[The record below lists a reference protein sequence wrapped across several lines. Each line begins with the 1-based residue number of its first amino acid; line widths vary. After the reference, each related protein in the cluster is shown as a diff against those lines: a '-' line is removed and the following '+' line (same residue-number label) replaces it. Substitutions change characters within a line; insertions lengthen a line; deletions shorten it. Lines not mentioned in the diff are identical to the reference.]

1 MIAEQPVI
9 IQEMSLTELPTMS
22 LSDTISSEEKI
33 ETPEPSNPVVSG
45 GYLTPPSVIYEEEK
59 STVIPSVNSLN
70 NDDKSLRPVVQFV
83 NDEDDIFNMHLVEKS
98 DVETVETTSKEPMF
112 MISKE
117 MTALP
122 DEEEEQKRKAAERL
136 HKLRNLSYNSFGN
149 DLNQEFD
156 SVPAYVRRNL
166 ELYSTISPAEN
177 FYSNYTVKSDE
188 NNQTHL
194 STLNTFLDGNK
205 PD

>member
-1 MIAEQPVI
+1 
-9 IQEMSLTELPTMS
+9 
-22 LSDTISSEEKI
+22 
-33 ETPEPSNPVVSG
+33 
-45 GYLTPPSVIYEEEK
+45 
-59 STVIPSVNSLN
+59 
-70 NDDKSLRPVVQFV
+70 
-83 NDEDDIFNMHLVEKS
+83 
-98 DVETVETTSKEPMF
+98 VETVETTSKEPMF